1 MRKRFFSALVT
12 LLLGV
17 APTSV
22 VWAQDAPEAKP
33 AQEATP
39 PANPSREIMSLIQT
53 NKLEEAETKI
63 DELPANSGMLK
74 FSMRQMLASALARA
88 GKGDRATA
96 QNDKVLS
103 ELKEAIK
110 EGNVFGEAAAMPLR
124 ALIQSKMA
132 SAKPEGAATWA
143 REQINELVSMLP
155 KKDDNSAVASEAAM
169 EGILADFRA
178 SFDLPEETEK
188 VEEQI
193 GKLGDAV
200 KSETVPLRRN
210 MLLTTW
216 INLRMSR
223 INRKLESAADE
234 ASAETTAL
242 LNDVDSFGDVAQDEA
257 LFSQATRI
265 RTGIAQRAMRVNPK
279 FAKEQLEAL
288 NELLA
293 KTTSDDS
300 PVKRLADNTKRNVD
314 RMLQSLEMELK
325 RAELVGQN
333 AMPLQADVFVN
344 GTPITD
350 EELKGKV
357 VLLDFW
363 AVWCGPCI
371 ATFPHLREWQEKY
384 GDKGLVIIG
393 VTNYYKYDWD
403 DENKRIKSD
412 KELTPEN
419 EQKAMVRFAEHH
431 NLKHRFMV
439 TPSGSTFSKDYAVS
453 GIPQAVLIDKEG
465 KIRMIK
471 VGSGD
476 ANAHALDEMI
486 KELLGAEG
494 SAE

>member
-22 VWAQDAPEAKP
+22 VWAQDAPESKP
-33 AQEATP
+33 AQEAAP
-39 PANPSREIMSLIQT
+39 PVNPSREIMSLIQT

-88 GKGDRATA
+88 GKGDQATA

-110 EGNVFGEAAAMPLR
+110 EGNIFGEAAAMPLR

-193 GKLGDAV
+193 SKLGEAV
-200 KSETVPLRRN
+200 KSESVAIRRN

-242 LNDVDSFGDVAQDEA
+242 LNDVDSFGDVA
-257 LFSQATRI
+257 
-265 RTGIAQRAMRVNPK
+265 
-279 FAKEQLEAL
+279 
-288 NELLA
+288 
-293 KTTSDDS
+293 
-300 PVKRLADNTKRNVD
+300 
-314 RMLQSLEMELK
+314 
-325 RAELVGQN
+325 
-333 AMPLQADVFVN
+333 
-344 GTPITD
+344 
-350 EELKGKV
+350 
-357 VLLDFW
+357 
-363 AVWCGPCI
+363 
-371 ATFPHLREWQEKY
+371 
-384 GDKGLVIIG
+384 
-393 VTNYYKYDWD
+393 
-403 DENKRIKSD
+403 
-412 KELTPEN
+412 
-419 EQKAMVRFAEHH
+419 
-431 NLKHRFMV
+431 
-439 TPSGSTFSKDYAVS
+439 
-453 GIPQAVLIDKEG
+453 
-465 KIRMIK
+465 
-471 VGSGD
+471 
-476 ANAHALDEMI
+476 
-486 KELLGAEG
+486 
-494 SAE
+494 